1 MLTLF
6 YDCYRILTS
15 VYSGGAFIK
24 QAMNETPIE
33 EKNRAHVTKICYGVL
48 DRDVTLEYEI
58 SLLCD
63 KRPKQAVRTALK
75 IGMYSVKYL
84 NTAVYAVTDN
94 MVELIKKL
102 GKSGT
107 AGFVNS
113 FLRRYSRLSYELP
126 SEEIRGLSVKY
137 SYPEFAVKRLIG
149 EYGKQRAEG
158 IMSADEERTAVRF
171 DASVDGRAYLEER
184 RWSYEEA
191 PFKNTFFVNGFKR
204 NKDFDEGLY
213 TFQSVG
219 SVAICHAV
227 DGGENLLDACSAP
240 GGKAVNLAD
249 KFKAVTAFELHP
261 HRVELIKDYAERM
274 KKANVTAFQKDSSV
288 YDESFKEKFDAVLCD
303 CPCSGYGV
311 IKDNPDIKL
320 RRTEDDIKNL
330 NQLQYA
336 ILANCSKYVKKGGYL
351 YYSTC
356 SVFKSENE
364 DICGKFLKF
373 NPEFEEVEISS
384 PLPHEK
390 MKRGIGFLPDTSFG
404 AGFFI
409 CKFIKKS

>member
-15 VYSGGAFIK
+15 VYSSGAFVK

-48 DRDVTLEYEI
+48 DKDITLEYEM

-63 KRPKQAVRTALK
+63 KRPKQAVRIALK
-75 IGMYSVKYL
+75 IGMYSIKYL

-102 GKSGT
+102 GKGGT
-107 AGFVNS
+107 SGFVNS
-113 FLRRYSRLSYELP
+113 FLRRYSKLNYEP
-126 SEEIRGLSVKY
+126 PKDEVKALSVKY
-137 SYPEFAVKRLIG
+137 SYPEFAVKKLIL

-171 DASVDGRAYLEER
+171 NLGVDGRSYLEER
-184 RWSYEEA
+184 RWSFEDT
-191 PFKNTFFVNGFKR
+191 PFENTFFVNGFKR
-204 NKDFDEGLY
+204 NKDFSDGIY

-219 SVAICHAV
+219 SVAICHAI
-227 DGGENLLDACSAP
+227 DGGESLLDACSAP

-249 KFKAVTAFELHP
+249 KFKTVTAFELHP
-261 HRVELIKDYAERM
+261 HRVELIKDYAMRM
-274 KKANVTAFQKDSSV
+274 KKENVIAYQNDSSV
-288 YDESFKEKFDAVLCD
+288 YSEEFCEKFDAVLCD
-303 CPCSGYGV
+303 SPCSGYGV
-311 IKDNPDIKL
+311 VKDNPDIKL
-320 RRTEDDIKNL
+320 RRTEEDIKEL
-330 NQLQYA
+330 NQIQYD
-336 ILANCSKYVKKGGYL
+336 ILSTCSKYVKKGGSL

-356 SVFKSENE
+356 SIFKAENE
-364 DICGKFLKF
+364 DICGKFLKY
-373 NPEFEEVEISS
+373 NSDFEEVLIDS
-384 PLPHEK
+384 PLPHER

-409 CKFIKKS
+409 CKFIRK

>member
-15 VYSGGAFIK
+15 VYSSGAFVK

-48 DRDVTLEYEI
+48 DKDISLEYEM

-63 KRPKQAVRTALK
+63 KRPKQAIRIALK
-75 IGMYSVKYL
+75 IGMYSIKYL

-102 GKSGT
+102 GKGGT

-113 FLRRYSRLSYELP
+113 YLRRYSKLNYELP
-126 SEEIRGLSVKY
+126 KDETKALSVKY
-137 SYPEFAVKRLIG
+137 SYPEFAVKRLIA

-171 DASVDGRAYLEER
+171 NKGVDGKAYLENN
-184 RWSYEEA
+184 RWNYEQT
-191 PFKNTFFVNGFKR
+191 PFENTFFVNGFKR
-204 NKDFDEGLY
+204 NKDFDEGVY

-227 DGGENLLDACSAP
+227 GGGESLLDACSAP

-249 KFKAVTAFELHP
+249 KFDKVTAFELHS
-261 HRVELIKDYAERM
+261 HRVELINDYASRM
-274 KKANVTAFQKDSSV
+274 KKTNVTAYQKDSSI
-288 YDESFKEKFDAVLCD
+288 YDESFAESFDTVLCD
-303 CPCSGYGV
+303 SPCSGYGV

-320 RRTEDDIKNL
+320 RRTEEDIKNL
-330 NQLQYA
+330 NQIQYD
-336 ILANCSKYVKKGGYL
+336 ILSACSKYVKKGGSL

-373 NPEFEEVEISS
+373 NPDFEEAEITS
-384 PLPHEK
+384 PLAHEK

-409 CKFIKKS
+409 CKFVRKN

>member
-15 VYSGGAFIK
+15 VYSSGAFVK

-33 EKNRAHVTKICYGVL
+33 EKNRAHATKICYGVL
-48 DRDVTLEYEI
+48 DKDITLEYEM

-63 KRPKQAVRTALK
+63 KRPKQAVRIALK
-75 IGMYSVKYL
+75 IGMYSIKYL

-102 GKSGT
+102 GKGGT
-107 AGFVNS
+107 SGFVNS
-113 FLRRYSRLSYELP
+113 FLRRYSKLNYEP
-126 SEEIRGLSVKY
+126 PKDEVKALSVKY
-137 SYPEFAVKRLIG
+137 SYPEFAVKKLIL

-171 DASVDGRAYLEER
+171 NLGIDGRSYLEER
-184 RWSYEEA
+184 RWSFEET
-191 PFKNTFFVNGFKR
+191 PFENTFFVNGFKR
-204 NKDFDEGLY
+204 NKDFSDGIY

-219 SVAICHAV
+219 SVAICHAI
-227 DGGENLLDACSAP
+227 DGGESLLDACSAP

-249 KFKAVTAFELHP
+249 KFKNVTAFELHP
-261 HRVELIKDYAERM
+261 HRVELIKDYARRM
-274 KKANVTAFQKDSSV
+274 KKENVIAYQNDSSV
-288 YDESFKEKFDAVLCD
+288 YSEEFCEKFDAVLCD
-303 CPCSGYGV
+303 SPCSGYGV
-311 IKDNPDIKL
+311 VKDNPDIKL
-320 RRTEDDIKNL
+320 RRTEEDIKEL
-330 NQLQYA
+330 NQIQYD
-336 ILANCSKYVKKGGYL
+336 ILSTCSKYVKKGGSL

-356 SVFKSENE
+356 SIFKAENE
-364 DICGKFLKF
+364 DICGKFLKY
-373 NPEFEEVEISS
+373 NSDFEEVLIDS
-384 PLPHEK
+384 PLPHER

-409 CKFIKKS
+409 CKFIRK

>member
-24 QAMNETPIE
+24 QALNDTPIE

-48 DRDVTLEYEI
+48 DKDISLEYET

-63 KRPKQAVRTALK
+63 KRPKQAIRIALK
-75 IGMYSVKYL
+75 IGMYSIKYL

-94 MVELIKKL
+94 MVELVKKL
-102 GKSGT
+102 GKGGT

-113 FLRRYSRLSYELP
+113 FLRRYSKLEYKLP
-126 SEEIRGLSVKY
+126 SQEIKALSIKY
-137 SYPEFAVKRLIG
+137 SYPEFAVKRLLA

-171 DASVDGRAYLEER
+171 NAGVDGKGYLEER
-184 RWSYEEA
+184 RWSYEET
-191 PFKNTFFVNGFKR
+191 PFENTFFVKGFKR
-204 NKDFDEGLY
+204 NKDFDDGVY

-227 DGGENLLDACSAP
+227 GGGESLLDACSAP
-240 GGKAVNLAD
+240 GGKTVNLAD
-249 KFKAVTAFELHP
+249 KFNSVTAFELHP
-261 HRVELIKDYAERM
+261 HRVELIHDYARRM
-274 KKANVTAFQKDSSV
+274 KKTNVIAIQKDSSLF
-288 YDESFKEKFDAVLCD
+288 DESYVEKFDTVLCD

-320 RRTEDDIKNL
+320 RRTEEDIISL
-330 NQLQYA
+330 NQVQYD
-336 ILANCSKYVKKGGYL
+336 ILTACSKYVKKGGSL

-364 DICGKFLKF
+364 DICGKFLKY
-373 NPEFEEVEISS
+373 NPDFEEEQITS
-384 PLPHEK
+384 PLQYER

-409 CKFIKKS
+409 CKFKKR

>member
-15 VYSGGAFIK
+15 VYSSGAFVK

-48 DRDVTLEYEI
+48 DKDITLEYEM

-63 KRPKQAVRTALK
+63 KRPKQAVRIALK
-75 IGMYSVKYL
+75 IGMYSIKYL

-102 GKSGT
+102 GKGGT

-113 FLRRYSRLSYELP
+113 FLRRYSKLNYEP
-126 SEEIRGLSVKY
+126 PKDEVKALSVKY
-137 SYPEFAVKRLIG
+137 SYPEFAVKKLIL

-171 DASVDGRAYLEER
+171 NLGVDGRSYLEER
-184 RWSYEEA
+184 RWSFEET
-191 PFKNTFFVNGFKR
+191 PFENTFFVNGFKR
-204 NKDFDEGLY
+204 NKDFSDGIY

-219 SVAICHAV
+219 SVAICHAI
-227 DGGENLLDACSAP
+227 DGGESLLDACSAP

-249 KFKAVTAFELHP
+249 KFKNVTAFELHP
-261 HRVELIKDYAERM
+261 HRVELIKDYARRM
-274 KKANVTAFQKDSSV
+274 KKENVIAYQNDSSV
-288 YDESFKEKFDAVLCD
+288 YSDDFCEKFDAVLCD
-303 CPCSGYGV
+303 SPCSGYGV
-311 IKDNPDIKL
+311 VKDNPDIKL
-320 RRTEDDIKNL
+320 RRTEEDIKEL
-330 NQLQYA
+330 NQIQYD
-336 ILANCSKYVKKGGYL
+336 ILSTCSKYVKKGGSL

-356 SVFKSENE
+356 SIFKAENE
-364 DICGKFLKF
+364 DICGKFLKY
-373 NPEFEEVEISS
+373 NSDFEEVLIDS
-384 PLPHEK
+384 PLPHER

-409 CKFIKKS
+409 CKFIRK

>member
-15 VYSGGAFIK
+15 VYSGGAFVK

-48 DRDVTLEYEI
+48 DKDISLEYEM

-63 KRPKQAVRTALK
+63 KRPKQAIRIALK
-75 IGMYSVKYL
+75 IGMYSIKYL
-84 NTAVYAVTDN
+84 QTAVYAVTDN
-94 MVELIKKL
+94 MVELVKKL
-102 GKSGT
+102 GKGGT

-113 FLRRYSRLSYELP
+113 FLRRYSKLEYILPKDEIKALS
-126 SEEIRGLSVKY
+126 IKY
-137 SYPEFAVKRLIG
+137 SYPEFAVKRLIA
-149 EYGKQRAEG
+149 EYGRQRAEG

-171 DASVDGRAYLEER
+171 NKGENGKAYLEEN
-184 RWSYEEA
+184 RWNYEQT
-191 PFKNTFFVNGFKR
+191 PFENTFFVNGFKR
-204 NKDFDEGLY
+204 NKDFDDGVY

-227 DGGENLLDACSAP
+227 DGGESLLDACSAP
-240 GGKAVNLAD
+240 GGKAINLAD
-249 KFKAVTAFELHP
+249 KFEKVTAFELHP
-261 HRVELIKDYAERM
+261 HRVELINDYARRM
-274 KKANVTAFQKDSSV
+274 KKTNVTAYQKDSSV
-288 YDESFKEKFDAVLCD
+288 YDESFAESFDTVLCD
-303 CPCSGYGV
+303 SPCSGYGV

-320 RRTEDDIKNL
+320 RRIEEDIKNL
-330 NQLQYA
+330 NKIQYD
-336 ILANCSKYVKKGGYL
+336 ILSTCSKYVKKGGSL

-364 DICGKFLKF
+364 DICGKFLKYH
-373 NPEFEEVEISS
+373 PDFEEVEIDS
-384 PLPHEK
+384 PLAHEK

-409 CKFIKKS
+409 CKFIRK

>member
-15 VYSGGAFIK
+15 VYSGGAFVK

-48 DRDVTLEYEI
+48 DKDISLEYEM

-63 KRPKQAVRTALK
+63 KRPKQAIRIALK
-75 IGMYSVKYL
+75 IGMYSIKYL

-102 GKSGT
+102 GKGGT
-107 AGFVNS
+107 SGFVNS
-113 FLRRYSRLSYELP
+113 FLRRYSKLSYELP
-126 SEEIRGLSVKY
+126 KDDIKALSIKY
-137 SYPEFAVKRLIG
+137 SYPEFAVKRLIA

-171 DASVDGRAYLEER
+171 NKGVDGKAYLETN
-184 RWSYEEA
+184 RWNCEET
-191 PFKNTFFVNGFKR
+191 PFENTFFVNGFKR
-204 NKDFDEGLY
+204 NKDFDEGVY

-219 SVAICHAV
+219 SVAICYAV
-227 DGGENLLDACSAP
+227 DGGDCLLDACSAP
-240 GGKAVNLAD
+240 GGKTVNLAD
-249 KFKAVTAFELHP
+249 KFNKVTAFELHP
-261 HRVELIKDYAERM
+261 HRVELINDYARRM
-274 KKANVTAFQKDSSV
+274 KKENITAMQKDSSV
-288 YDESFKEKFDAVLCD
+288 YDESFAESFDTVLCD
-303 CPCSGYGV
+303 SPCSGYGV

-320 RRTEDDIKNL
+320 RRTEEDIKNL
-330 NQLQYA
+330 NQIQYG
-336 ILANCSKYVKKGGYL
+336 ILSACSKYVKKGGSL

-373 NPEFEEVEISS
+373 NPDFEEVEITS
-384 PLPHEK
+384 PLPYEK

-409 CKFIKKS
+409 CKFVRKN

>member
-15 VYSGGAFIK
+15 VYSNGAFVK

-48 DRDVTLEYEI
+48 DKDISLEYEM

-63 KRPKQAVRTALK
+63 KRPKQAIRIALK
-75 IGMYSVKYL
+75 IGMYSIKYL

-102 GKSGT
+102 GKGGT

-113 FLRRYSRLSYELP
+113 YLRRYSKLSYELP
-126 SEEIRGLSVKY
+126 KDEIKALSVKY
-137 SYPEFAVKRLIG
+137 SYPEFAVKRLIT
-149 EYGKQRAEG
+149 EYGMQKAEG

-171 DASVDGRAYLEER
+171 NKGVDGKAYLENN
-184 RWSYEEA
+184 RWNYEQT
-191 PFKNTFFVNGFKR
+191 PFENTFFVNGFKR
-204 NKDFDEGLY
+204 NKDFDEGVY

-227 DGGENLLDACSAP
+227 GGGESLLDACSAP

-249 KFKAVTAFELHP
+249 KFDKVTAFELHP
-261 HRVELIKDYAERM
+261 HRVELINDYARRM
-274 KKANVTAFQKDSSV
+274 KKTNVTAYQKDSSI
-288 YDESFKEKFDAVLCD
+288 YDESFAESFDTVLCD
-303 CPCSGYGV
+303 SPCSGYGV

-320 RRTEDDIKNL
+320 RRTEEDIKNL
-330 NQLQYA
+330 NQIQYD
-336 ILANCSKYVKKGGYL
+336 ILSACSKYVKKGGSL

-356 SVFKSENE
+356 SVFKSEKE
-364 DICGKFLKF
+364 DICGKILKF
-373 NPEFEEVEISS
+373 NPDFEEAEITS
-384 PLPHEK
+384 PLPYEK

-409 CKFIKKS
+409 CKFVRKN

>member
-15 VYSGGAFIK
+15 VYSNGAFVK

-48 DRDVTLEYEI
+48 DKDISLEYEM

-63 KRPKQAVRTALK
+63 KRPKQAIRIALK
-75 IGMYSVKYL
+75 IGMYSIKYL

-102 GKSGT
+102 GKGGT

-113 FLRRYSRLSYELP
+113 YLRRYSKLNYELP
-126 SEEIRGLSVKY
+126 KDEIKALSVKY
-137 SYPEFAVKRLIG
+137 SYPEFAVKRLIA

-171 DASVDGRAYLEER
+171 NKGIDGKAYLENN
-184 RWSYEEA
+184 RWNYEQT
-191 PFKNTFFVNGFKR
+191 PFENTFFVNGFKR
-204 NKDFDEGLY
+204 NKDFDEGVY

-227 DGGENLLDACSAP
+227 GGGESLLDACSAP

-249 KFKAVTAFELHP
+249 KFDKVTAFELHP
-261 HRVELIKDYAERM
+261 HRVELINDYASRM
-274 KKANVTAFQKDSSV
+274 KKTNVTAYQKDSSI
-288 YDESFKEKFDAVLCD
+288 YDESFAESFDTVLCD
-303 CPCSGYGV
+303 SPCSGYGV

-320 RRTEDDIKNL
+320 RRTEEDIKNL
-330 NQLQYA
+330 NQIQYD
-336 ILANCSKYVKKGGYL
+336 ILSVCSKYVKKGGSL

-373 NPEFEEVEISS
+373 NPDFEEAEITS
-384 PLPHEK
+384 PLPYEK

-409 CKFIKKS
+409 CKFVRKN

>member
-15 VYSGGAFIK
+15 VYSGGAFVK

-48 DRDVTLEYEI
+48 DKDISLEYEM

-63 KRPKQAVRTALK
+63 KRPKQAIRIALK
-75 IGMYSVKYL
+75 IGMYSIKYL
-84 NTAVYAVTDN
+84 STAVYAVTDN

-102 GKSGT
+102 GKGGT

-113 FLRRYSRLSYELP
+113 YLRRYSKLNYELP
-126 SEEIRGLSVKY
+126 KDEIKALSIKY
-137 SYPEFAVKRLIG
+137 SYPEFAVKKLVA

-171 DASVDGRAYLEER
+171 NKGENGKAYLEEN
-184 RWSYEEA
+184 RWNYEQT
-191 PFKNTFFVNGFKR
+191 PFENTFFVNGFKR
-204 NKDFDEGLY
+204 NKDFDDGIY

-227 DGGENLLDACSAP
+227 DGGQSLLDACSAP
-240 GGKAVNLAD
+240 GGKAINLAD
-249 KFKAVTAFELHP
+249 KFANVTAFELHP
-261 HRVELIKDYAERM
+261 HRVELINDYARRM
-274 KKANVTAFQKDSSV
+274 KKTNVTAYQKDSSI
-288 YDESFKEKFDAVLCD
+288 YDESFAESFDTVLCD
-303 CPCSGYGV
+303 SPCSGYGV

-320 RRTEDDIKNL
+320 RRTEEDITNL
-330 NQLQYA
+330 NQIQYD
-336 ILANCSKYVKKGGYL
+336 ILSTCSKYVKKGGSL

-364 DICGKFLKF
+364 DVCGKFLKYH
-373 NPEFEEVEISS
+373 PDFEESEITS
-384 PLPHEK
+384 PLAFEK
-390 MKRGIGFLPDTSFG
+390 MKRGICFLPDTSFG

-409 CKFIKKS
+409 CKFVRK

>member
-15 VYSGGAFIK
+15 VYSNGAFVK

-48 DRDVTLEYEI
+48 DKDISLEYEM

-63 KRPKQAVRTALK
+63 KRPKQAIRIALK
-75 IGMYSVKYL
+75 IGMYSIKYL

-102 GKSGT
+102 GKGGT

-113 FLRRYSRLSYELP
+113 YLRRYSKLSYELP
-126 SEEIRGLSVKY
+126 KDEIKALSVKY
-137 SYPEFAVKRLIG
+137 SYPEFAVKRLIT
-149 EYGKQRAEG
+149 EYGMQKAEG

-171 DASVDGRAYLEER
+171 NKGVDGKAYLENN
-184 RWSYEEA
+184 RWNYEQT
-191 PFKNTFFVNGFKR
+191 PFENTFFVNGFKR
-204 NKDFDEGLY
+204 NKDFDEGVY

-227 DGGENLLDACSAP
+227 GGGESLLDACSAP

-249 KFKAVTAFELHP
+249 KFDKVTAFELHP
-261 HRVELIKDYAERM
+261 HRVELINDYARRM
-274 KKANVTAFQKDSSV
+274 KKTNVTAYQKDSSI
-288 YDESFKEKFDAVLCD
+288 YDESFAESFDTVLCD
-303 CPCSGYGV
+303 SPCSGYGV

-320 RRTEDDIKNL
+320 RRTEEDIKNL
-330 NQLQYA
+330 NQIQYD
-336 ILANCSKYVKKGGYL
+336 ILSACSKYVKKGGSL

-373 NPEFEEVEISS
+373 NPDFEEAEITS
-384 PLPHEK
+384 PLPYEK

-409 CKFIKKS
+409 CKFVRKN